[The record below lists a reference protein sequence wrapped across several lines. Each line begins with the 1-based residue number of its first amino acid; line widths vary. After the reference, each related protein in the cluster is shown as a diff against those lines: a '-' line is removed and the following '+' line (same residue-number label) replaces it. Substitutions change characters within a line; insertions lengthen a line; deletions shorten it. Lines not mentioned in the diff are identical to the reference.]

1 MWCRSEARE
10 KINHRPVEKRTSVY
24 AFQRQ
29 VFLVKNLLLF
39 RTTDILAQEYTSVY
53 ILGLQVCGANLL
65 LRSAT
70 DIRVGNDTSRSNFFA
85 ATAYRQ
91 INSPSAF

>member
-1 MWCRSEARE
+1 MWRRSEARE
-10 KINHRPVEKRTSVY
+10 KINRRHVEKRTSVY

-29 VFLVKNLLLF
+29 VFLAKNLLLHG
-39 RTTDILAQEYTSVY
+39 TTDILAQEYTSVY

-70 DIRVGNDTSRSNFFA
+70 DIRVGNDTLRINFFA
-85 ATAYRQ
+85 ATAYRKTYF
-91 INSPSAF
+91 P